1 MQQNRSHP
9 GGLLFHERKKRL
21 LFFCNTESF
30 PFPEPLLGEKSNG
43 ELDED
48 NIFGISSSIRWG
60 REECAMARTC
70 QIVLQQQ
77 FQNGQKPDLRRL
89 AELLCSWE
97 QAEREGQIHG

>member
-1 MQQNRSHP
+1 
-9 GGLLFHERKKRL
+9 
-21 LFFCNTESF
+21 
-30 PFPEPLLGEKSNG
+30 
-43 ELDED
+43 
-48 NIFGISSSIRWG
+48 
-60 REECAMARTC
+60 MARTC